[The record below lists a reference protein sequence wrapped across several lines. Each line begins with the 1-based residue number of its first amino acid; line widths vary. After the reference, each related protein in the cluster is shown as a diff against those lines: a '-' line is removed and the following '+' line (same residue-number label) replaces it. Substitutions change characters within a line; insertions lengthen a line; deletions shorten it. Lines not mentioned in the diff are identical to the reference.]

1 MHMRVFRALLMYEC
15 YVCNCFYE
23 WFKFKANSFLAAF
36 LRALVS
42 SVSPSFSIFDSF
54 FNVCLQLDLQL
65 DFFFPLSSPCSDS
78 EIFNARLLA
87 RRAESFSA
95 VKRVKARHKNT
106 YSAQCFSL
114 SPSYLCGFSSV
125 MRLSLSLP
133 LFKIP
138 SPIFIFFIS
147 VPSSCFLSFSC
158 LFEVDGN
165 MPV

>member
-1 MHMRVFRALLMYEC
+1 MFAIASMNDLNVKLI
-15 YVCNCFYE
+15 
-23 WFKFKANSFLAAF
+23 
-36 LRALVS
+36 VS
-42 SVSPSFSIFDSF
+42 QPPFSRLSLVSPSSSIFFLTCAYSPTLFSF
-54 FNVCLQLDLQL
+54 PFT
-65 DFFFPLSSPCSDS
+65 SPCLDS

-87 RRAESFSA
+87 RRAESFSP
-95 VKRVKARHKNT
+95 VKRVKGRHKNP

-114 SPSYLCGFSSV
+114 SPSYLCCSSSV

-138 SPIFIFFIS
+138 TPIFIFFIS